1 MFNKNSNKSA
11 SKSSLE
17 DAPVNEMMVELTDN
31 DQESLSGGAELK
43 ALAPSRFGLLLA
55 KPTALVLLFAN
66 PFA

>member
-1 MFNKNSNKSA
+1 MFKKNSNQSI

-31 DQESLSGGAELK
+31 DQESLSGGTISPLDNK
-43 ALAPSRFGLLLA
+43 FTITPP